1 MTTTFKK
8 ALLTGTALV
17 AVAAFAPTAQAAV
30 VAQTLTGA
38 TVWAVDGDQNQS
50 PADGTGA
57 AASDTVDLATFTLTV
72 ANAGVADD
80 GGGVNTFTL
89 GAVTGTTGSLLVTTN
104 GVDADLSATIASAT
118 ISGAGNV
125 TVRNLDADDST
136 VTAAFTGNLST
147 GGALVVLNQ
156 ETSTAD
162 DVNTTVGGTLAVT
175 GTTGITAGAFAGA
188 TANLTVTGNSTFTGA
203 VTMTPGAGAGSGAN
217 LTLNGATNAFTG
229 GLTLDEGAAG
239 TDATLTLSGSTAQTV
254 SGAITGQAAN
264 EGAIVVQNASG
275 VTFSGVLGG
284 NALELITIENSAA
297 LDSSATFQNTTTA
310 LAITLGGAGTGTNTA
325 TFDVTTNDFT
335 VTGTVDG
342 AIAGETNNVV
352 VSGGSGTLTQATAW
366 GGVTGTIDNL
376 TVSGTGTIL
385 DSNAALTAT
394 ATTIG
399 SGATLDVGA
408 GLLTSAVANSGTL
421 LLSGTGGVTGNIT
434 GTGTLDVNANAS
446 VTGGIVQGS
455 TTIAE
460 GSTLT
465 VVGGAARA
473 VTTDI
478 LLEDATS
485 DGTDAGLTFDNG
497 AFTTTVTGDIT
508 VGVDGEGLITFANDT
523 GATLAIVGDVGTSSK
538 AVGGLT
544 ITDAAGAQTLTTTG
558 DLYVDAISLGQD
570 DTLQFVGTSA
580 QTVSGTISGAGA
592 GKGILTVGDGT
603 TASDVTFDGIIGGT
617 TLASATVS
625 ANATARLN
633 ANTTLAG
640 AITNDGNTHIAVGK
654 TLTAV
659 GFSGTGTYTIDIED
673 ANASGTLTAADFGS
687 LNGGGGAINLAAET
701 VNFNFTGNT
710 ATGSAIVLG
719 TGGAASTTAGTVTD
733 NSFIYDAALA
743 ANGNNL
749 ELTVTRTALETASS
763 TGNGQSVG
771 AVLDTLTTTTDTELL
786 QIQDEI
792 AQASTQSALD
802 EVLEA
807 TTPTVDLGVS
817 TTALNV
823 ATQSI
828 GLTDTR
834 LASLRTGDD
843 MTGMA
848 AGNVGRGLRLWGQAF
863 GSTADQDHRDGID
876 GYEAD
881 TFGGAVGLD
890 TTNLSDSAVIGV
902 AFSYADSDIDSD
914 NANNTQTDIGSYQV
928 TLYGDYDIDERTFLS
943 GQFAYAFN
951 NIDSTRYNV
960 GGVSGLTANADYDSN
975 QFTVAGKLGRDYA
988 TDQGLTLSP
997 ALIADYTHL
1006 SIDDYTETGAGGANL
1021 DVNSDSL
1028 NVLDIGVGVDASWLH
1043 QNMDGSYLKP
1053 ALHAAYRYDLIGD
1066 NVETTST
1073 FAGGGAAFQTNGMD
1087 PARSTFN
1094 VGAGLSYMATN
1105 NWEFS
1110 ANYDYEFKS
1119 DYGAHSGL
1127 VRAAYKF

>member
-30 VAQTLTGA
+30 VAQTLAGSVT
-38 TVWAVDGDQNQS
+38 WAEDADQNQA

-57 AASDTVDLATFTLTV
+57 AANDTVDLATFTLTV
-72 ANAGVADD
+72 SNDQTADD
-80 GGGVNTFTL
+80 GGGLDAFTL
-89 GAVTGTTGSLLVTTN
+89 GAVTGTTGSLLISSDVTGAT
-104 GVDADLSATIASAT
+104 GAVPDLTVTGTSVT
-118 ISGAGNV
+118 ISGAGNISV
-125 TVRNLDADDST
+125 VNQNTDDQS
-136 VTAAFTGNLST
+136 VTANFSGAVST
-147 GGALVVLNQ
+147 GGALALTNT
-156 ETSTAD
+156 ETTTAD
-162 DVNTTVGGTLAVT
+162 DITATVGGALTVT

-188 TANLTVTGNSTFTGA
+188 TSNLTVTGNAAFTGA
-203 VTMTPGAGAGSGAN
+203 VTLTGGAGAGSNAT
-217 LTLNGATNAFTG
+217 LTLNGASNTFTG
-229 GLTLDEGAAG
+229 GVSLATAAKSI
-239 TDATLTLSGSTAQTV
+239 LTLSGSTAQTV
-254 SGAITGQAAN
+254 TGNISGAGSLVID
-264 EGAIVVQNASG
+264 NASG
-275 VTFSGVLGG
+275 ATFSGTIGAGAGAV
-284 NALELITIENSAA
+284 TIEKAAGDSA
-297 LDSSATFQNTTTA
+297 ATFQNTVNVSSV
-310 LAITLGGAGTGTNTA
+310 TLGGAGTGTNTA
-325 TFDVTTNDFT
+325 TFDTTTNDFT

-342 AIAGETNNVV
+342 AIAGEANNVV
-352 VSGGSGTLTQATAW
+352 VSGGGTLTQATAW

-376 TVSGTGTIL
+376 TVSGTDTIL
-385 DSNAALTAT
+385 DSNAAITAA

-399 SGATLDVGA
+399 TGAKIDVGA

-434 GTGTLDVNANAS
+434 GTGTLDVNEDAS
-446 VTGGIVQGS
+446 VTGNITQGS
-455 TTIAE
+455 ATIAE
-460 GSTLT
+460 GKTLT
-465 VVGGAARA
+465 VVGAASRT

-478 LLEDATS
+478 LLEDAAS

-497 AFTTTVTGDIT
+497 ANTTTFTGDLT
-508 VGVDGEGLITFANDT
+508 VGVGGEGLVTFADDA
-523 GATLAIVGDVGTSSK
+523 GATLAIVGDIGTSSK
-538 AVGGLT
+538 ALGTLAVAG
-544 ITDAAGAQTLTTTG
+544 AGAQTLTTTG
-558 DLYVDAISLGQD
+558 DLYVDAITVND
-570 DTLQFVGTSA
+570 ADTLQFLGTSA
-580 QTVSGTISGAGA
+580 QTVSGTITD
-592 GKGILTVGDGT
+592 GIVTVGNGT
-603 TASDVTFDGIIGGT
+603 TTSDVTFAGALSSI
-617 TLASATVS
+617 ASATVS
-625 ANATARLN
+625 ANAAATFDAN
-633 ANTTLAG
+633 AGVTGAFTNSGTTN
-640 AITNDGNTHIAVGK
+640 ISIGK
-654 TLTAV
+654 TLTA
-659 GFSGTGTYTIDIED
+659 GSFAGTGTYNIDIED
-673 ANASGTLTAADFGS
+673 SNASGTLTAADFGS
-687 LNGGGGAINLAAET
+687 LASAGAIDLSAET

-710 ATGSAIVLG
+710 ATGAAVVLG

-733 NSFIYDAALA
+733 NSFIYGAALA

-749 ELTVTRTALETASS
+749 ELTVTRTALATASS

-771 AVLDTLTTTTDTELL
+771 TVLDTLTSTTNTQLL
-786 QIQDEI
+786 QIQDQI
-792 AQASTQSALD
+792 AQASTQSALN

-807 TTPTVDLGVS
+807 TTPTVDLGVAS
-817 TTALNV
+817 TTVNV

-834 LASLRTGDD
+834 LASLRTGDET
-843 MTGMA
+843 TGMA

-863 GSTADQDHRDGID
+863 GSTADQDHRDGVD

-890 TTNLSDSAVIGV
+890 TTNMSDNAVIGV

-914 NANNTQTDIGSYQV
+914 NANDTQTDIGSYQV
-928 TLYGDYDIDERTFLS
+928 TVYGDYDIDERTFLS

-951 NIDSTRYNV
+951 DIESTRYNV
-960 GGVSGLTANADYDSN
+960 GGVSGLTANSDYDSN

-997 ALIADYTHL
+997 ALLADYTHL

-1021 DVNSDSL
+1021 NVNSDSL
-1028 NVLDIGVGVDASWLH
+1028 NILEIGVGVDASWMH

-1073 FAGGGAAFQTNGMD
+1073 FAGGGAAFQTDGMD